1 MQNVY
6 SAAKNMDWKKL
17 RKWSVMVS
25 DKSHGMGCLQRA
37 RDWLRA
43 VLCAICWLP
52 EVWKTMC
59 HIVVDFSIVFRLRS
73 AEMKQCTCIL
83 SLWQHYLDS
92 CMTDTPLCTLPS
104 VCLYLTLGHQIKE
117 DDMMPK
123 RQKKGWILSP
133 RPRRRKRAMVV
144 LWKVERFP
152 NWSALSGHTIKT
164 KHFINKDAAPYLVAA
179 ACCCRHKCFVDTS
192 PKQT

>member
-1 MQNVY
+1 
-6 SAAKNMDWKKL
+6 MDWKKL
-17 RKWSVMVS
+17 RKWSVMVP

-123 RQKKGWILSP
+123 RQKKVEYYHLGQEEEKEQWWCSEKLRDFQIE
-133 RPRRRKRAMVV
+133 V
-144 LWKVERFP
+144 LW
-152 NWSALSGHTIKT
+152 
-164 KHFINKDAAPYLVAA
+164 AA
-179 ACCCRHKCFVDTS
+179 T
-192 PKQT
+192 Q